1 LSHVPAGKSRTYS
14 APRKYVIDQAAGT
27 ATETWHYLASPAIF
41 SPVASSVYEDQPGN
55 YLIDYATGGPFLFAE
70 IMGLDATGAKA
81 FDYKFA
87 ELELV
92 ETAWNAVPLHLENLI
107 LN

>member
-1 LSHVPAGKSRTYS
+1 
-14 APRKYVIDQAAGT
+14 
-27 ATETWHYLASPAIF
+27 
-41 SPVASSVYEDQPGN
+41 
-55 YLIDYATGGPFLFAE
+55 
-70 IMGLDATGAKA
+70 MGLDATGAKA